1 MVCISC
7 ILIPLAL
14 FVWHRF
20 LQPIL
25 VKFFPSLDYS
35 KDEKVAKQ
43 PSKCPFTGKETPA
56 TNGANGTDQ
65 AASTCPGATA
75 AAAETSSKKDD

>member
-25 VKFFPSLDYS
+25 GKFFPSLAFKEED
-35 KDEKVAKQ
+35 KDKTTAAAATG
-43 PSKCPFTGKETPA
+43 CPFSGKE
-56 TNGANGTDQ
+56 
-65 AASTCPGATA
+65 AAADKTA
-75 AAAETSSKKDD
+75 AAAECPAAAAAGAEEAPNKKTD